1 MDERPKILIVDDR
14 KDNLLAL
21 RGALQEE
28 AADIIEAMTGDAA
41 LAATLDHD
49 FALAI
54 LDVRMP
60 EMDGYELAGL
70 MRCDPKT
77 AHLPIIFMT
86 GGCGD
91 EEQIFKGYESGAVD
105 YILKPYNHAVLLSK
119 VRVFLDLYRAQ
130 SELGRKVY
138 DLAASENQY
147 QALVETVPDI
157 VYRIDTE
164 GRFTFLNDA
173 IGSLGYRAEDLIG
186 RQFAE
191 IMLPA
196 DVEEFSRRLVLPKFE
211 GQQTGDEGAPKLFD
225 ERRTGP
231 RRTSR
236 LEAHLLSRQTGGQQ
250 VCIFELN
257 SSGLYRGGE
266 GQKRIFIGSV
276 GVMRDISE
284 RKRAEQELARHRE
297 HLQEMVDERTQELKL
312 ANDRLRLTQY
322 SIDHATLAVFWL
334 GPEGRFYNV
343 NAGACQA
350 LGYTREELMA
360 MTIHDIDPN
369 FPAEAWPG
377 HWRELKQKQTLAFE
391 SVHRAK
397 DGHEIPVEITVTYC
411 EFEGQEYNFARA
423 RDITERK
430 LAEEEHRRLEEKLRQ
445 AQNLESIGRLAGG
458 VAHDFNNILTGIKGY
473 VGFAA
478 DEAKPGSQT
487 RQYLTDT
494 LALADRAAS
503 LTRQLLAFSRK
514 QIIRPVAI
522 ALNQLIVDQLNIL
535 HRHIGENINIQFDP
549 AADLGQAN
557 ADQEQV
563 QQILINLAANARD
576 AMPNGGNL
584 TIKTANVEL
593 SSDETGGYPGVA
605 PEPYVMMAV
614 RDDGCGMAPEILEH
628 IFEPFFTT
636 KETGK
641 GTGLGLATVYG
652 IVKQHGGNVRVES
665 EPGKGTTFRVYLPRV
680 GEMPEETKTAPPKV
694 HGGAETILLVEDE
707 ESLRIVC
714 RRTLENRD
722 YTVLCAANAREA
734 EALLADRQG
743 EVDLLLTDVVMPGRN
758 GRELYEGLVVARP
771 GLRVLYMSGYN
782 EDDIIRHGEK
792 KIPFIHKPFAP
803 ETLAAKVRQV
813 LDVSGDGARRGP

>member
-236 LEAHLLSRQTGGQQ
+236 LEMRLLSRKTGGP
-250 VCIFELN
+250 VPAEVN
-257 SSGLYRGGE
+257 SSGLYSRGFE
-266 GQKRIFIGSV
+266 GRDPVFLGTV
-276 GVMRDISE
+276 GVIRDITQRRQAEAALAAEKE
-284 RKRAEQELARHRE
+284 RLAVTLSSIGDAVIATDLEANIVLLNDVAEELTGWPREEAVGKPLGEVLHIINEKTRERCGNPVKRALASG
-297 HLQEMVDERTQELKL
+297 QVVGL
-312 ANDRLRLTQY
+312 ANHTVLISRDGTERIIADSAAPIRDADRDLIGVVL
-322 SIDHATLAVFWL
+322 VF
-334 GPEGRFYNV
+334 
-343 NAGACQA
+343 
-350 LGYTREELMA
+350 
-360 MTIHDIDPN
+360 
-369 FPAEAWPG
+369 
-377 HWRELKQKQTLAFE
+377 
-391 SVHRAK
+391 
-397 DGHEIPVEITVTYC
+397 
-411 EFEGQEYNFARA
+411 
-423 RDITERK
+423 RDITER
-430 LAEEEHRRLEEKLRQ
+430 
-445 AQNLESIGRLAGG
+445 
-458 VAHDFNNILTGIKGY
+458 V
-473 VGFAA
+473 
-478 DEAKPGSQT
+478 
-487 RQYLTDT
+487 
-494 LALADRAAS
+494 
-503 LTRQLLAFSRK
+503 
-514 QIIRPVAI
+514 
-522 ALNQLIVDQLNIL
+522 
-535 HRHIGENINIQFDP
+535 
-549 AADLGQAN
+549 
-557 ADQEQV
+557 
-563 QQILINLAANARD
+563 
-576 AMPNGGNL
+576 
-584 TIKTANVEL
+584 
-593 SSDETGGYPGVA
+593 
-605 PEPYVMMAV
+605 
-614 RDDGCGMAPEILEH
+614 
-628 IFEPFFTT
+628 
-636 KETGK
+636 
-641 GTGLGLATVYG
+641 
-652 IVKQHGGNVRVES
+652 
-665 EPGKGTTFRVYLPRV
+665 
-680 GEMPEETKTAPPKV
+680 
-694 HGGAETILLVEDE
+694 
-707 ESLRIVC
+707 
-714 RRTLENRD
+714 
-722 YTVLCAANAREA
+722 
-734 EALLADRQG
+734 
-743 EVDLLLTDVVMPGRN
+743 
-758 GRELYEGLVVARP
+758 
-771 GLRVLYMSGYN
+771 
-782 EDDIIRHGEK
+782 
-792 KIPFIHKPFAP
+792 
-803 ETLAAKVRQV
+803 
-813 LDVSGDGARRGP
+813 